1 MKMDE
6 ELAALADGTLAPE
19 RHAAVLR
26 RVAADPQLTAAL
38 AGQRAALAAIRGA
51 AQEPAPDALRSAV
64 QAMTAQ
70 AQAQA
75 RASGG
80 RRRFGGTARSARPL
94 VLAAA
99 TATALVA
106 VVVVLFGSGD
116 SAGPSVA
123 EAARAALAP
132 ARASAPA
139 VRPGA
144 STLTAS
150 IDGVSYPYWAD
161 STGWRAV
168 GARRDVLHGRTVST
182 VFYARGNRRIGYTIA
197 AGKPL
202 AVDGGRT
209 VTRDG
214 VRMRVL
220 GSGDAAIV
228 TWLRAGHTCILAA
241 RGVDPEVLVGL
252 AARRA

>member
-1 MKMDE
+1 M
-6 ELAALADGTLAPE
+6 
-19 RHAAVLR
+19 
-26 RVAADPQLTAAL
+26 
-38 AGQRAALAAIRGA
+38 
-51 AQEPAPDALRSAV
+51 
-64 QAMTAQ
+64 
-70 AQAQA
+70 
-75 RASGG
+75 
-80 RRRFGGTARSARPL
+80 
-94 VLAAA
+94 LAAA

-106 VVVVLFGSGD
+106 VVAVLFGSGD
-116 SAGPSVA
+116 ATGPSVA
-123 EAARAALAP
+123 EAARVALAP
-132 ARASAPA
+132 ARGSAPA

-168 GARRDVLHGRTVST
+168 GARRDVLHGRTIRT
-182 VFYARGNRRIGYTIA
+182 VFYARGSRRIGYTIA
-197 AGKPL
+197 AGTPL
-202 AVDGGRT
+202 AVDGGRS

-220 GSGDAAIV
+220 RSGDAAIV
-228 TWLRAGHTCILAA
+228 TWLRSGHTCILAA

>member
-1 MKMDE
+1 
-6 ELAALADGTLAPE
+6 
-19 RHAAVLR
+19 
-26 RVAADPQLTAAL
+26 
-38 AGQRAALAAIRGA
+38 
-51 AQEPAPDALRSAV
+51 
-64 QAMTAQ
+64 
-70 AQAQA
+70 
-75 RASGG
+75 
-80 RRRFGGTARSARPL
+80 

-106 VVVVLFGSGD
+106 VVVVLFGSGA

-150 IDGVSYPYWAD
+150 VDGVSYPYWAD

-168 GARRDVLHGRTVST
+168 GARRDVLHGRTIST
-182 VFYARGNRRIGYTIA
+182 VFYARGSRRIGYTIA
-197 AGKPL
+197 TGKPL
-202 AVDGGRT
+202 AVDGGRI